1 MQPSRSSAIM
11 QVRRQEGGEMK
22 VHEVM
27 TTNVITAGS
36 DATLKEAALLLAENG
51 ISGLPVVDD
60 EGTVVGVFSE
70 ADVLA
75 KETATES
82 DHQGIAQ
89 WLFGPRD
96 PWLETRLAARTV
108 GEVMSSPALTIDA
121 DRPVVE
127 AATRMLEDGINRL
140 PVVDAHGKLVGLV
153 SRGDLVRAFVRSD
166 EAIRREI
173 EDDLLRGALWV
184 DHPDDIHV
192 EVAGGEVTLSGKVD
206 SRADTELVPL
216 HVRRVPGVVGVT
228 STLTLR
234 DERAAAH

>member
-1 MQPSRSSAIM
+1 
-11 QVRRQEGGEMK
+11 MK

-27 TTNVITAGS
+27 TTAVVTTRP

-60 EGTVVGVFSE
+60 DGIVVGVVSE
-70 ADVLA
+70 ADILA

-82 DHQGIAQ
+82 ERRGVAH
-89 WLFGPRD
+89 WLLDPRD
-96 PWLETRLAARTV
+96 PWLGTRFAARTV
-108 GEVMSSPALTIDA
+108 GEAMSSPVRTIDP

-127 AATRMLEDGINRL
+127 AATRMLEEGINRL

-153 SRGDLVRAFVRSD
+153 SRGDLVRAFARSD

-173 EDDLLRGALWV
+173 EEDLLRGTLWI
-184 DHPDDIHV
+184 DHPDDIRV

-206 SRADTELVPL
+206 SPADTEVVPL

-228 STLTLR
+228 SRLAFR
-234 DERAAAH
+234 DEGEAAR